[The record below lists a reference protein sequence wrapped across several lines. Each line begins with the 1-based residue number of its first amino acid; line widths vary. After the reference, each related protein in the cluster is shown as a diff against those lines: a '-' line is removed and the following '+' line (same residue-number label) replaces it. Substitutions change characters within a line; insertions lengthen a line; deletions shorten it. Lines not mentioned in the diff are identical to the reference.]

1 MSYEVRFELCCLNPD
16 CQNFKK
22 KNSFVHGSCRGEL
35 YINRYGIINC
45 RKCGTKFHILDGK
58 SACGRC
64 GNDINNNFALI
75 IRSIA
80 LVASSYDGNIEN
92 FYDDLV
98 NNICKKNRENIK
110 R

>member
-22 KNSFVHGSCRGEL
+22 KNSFVHDSCGGEL

-45 RKCGTKFHILDGK
+45 RKCGKEFHILDSK
-58 SACGRC
+58 HACGRC
-64 GNDINNNFALI
+64 GYDISNNFPLI
-75 IRSIA
+75 TRSIC
-80 LVASSYDGNIEN
+80 LVASSSDRSVED

-98 NNICKKNRENIK
+98 DNLCKKK
-110 R
+110 